1 MTDLASGIRLTA
13 LYVPGSRPERFDKA
27 VASGADVVII
37 DLEDAV
43 APEDKPAARAAV
55 EQWYGNAAPTVPVQL
70 RINAFG
76 TPWFDEDVALASRL
90 RGVDVRV
97 PKVEGAEAIPRL
109 PGTLVCALIET
120 ALGLERAF
128 DIAGIP
134 EVSSIALG
142 ESDLAGDLGSSSPA
156 VLDWARI
163 RLVVAARAAGLS
175 APMMSVYPSIA
186 DLGGLEADTV
196 RGAGLG
202 MIGRSAVHP
211 AQLAPIVRAF
221 RPTAEQ
227 LAWAGEV
234 EAALAAK
241 GGATRLSTGA
251 MVDAAMAAAAAR
263 ILALAAAA
271 RSKSNET
278 VTETI

>member
-1 MTDLASGIRLTA
+1 MTNMASGVRLTA
-13 LYVPGSRPERFDKA
+13 LYVPGSRPDRFDKA

-43 APEDKPAARAAV
+43 APTDKPAARIAV
-55 EQWYGNAAPTVPVQL
+55 EQWYGNATHEVPVQL

-76 TPWFDEDVALASRL
+76 TPWFDEDVALAGRL
-90 RGVDVRV
+90 RGIEVRV
-97 PKVEGAEAIPRL
+97 PKVESVEAIPRL
-109 PGTLVCALIET
+109 PGVPVCALIET

-128 DIAGIP
+128 DIARAP

-142 ESDLAGDLGSSSPA
+142 DNDLAGDLGSSSVA

-163 RLVVAARAAGLS
+163 RLVVAARAAGLP

-186 DLGGLEADTV
+186 DLAGLEADTV

-202 MIGRSAVHP
+202 MIGRTAAHP
-211 AQLAPIVRAF
+211 SQLAPIVRAF

-227 LAWAGEV
+227 LAWAVEV
-234 EAALAAK
+234 EVALAAG
-241 GGATRLSTGA
+241 GGATRLPSGA
-251 MVDAAMAAAAAR
+251 MVDAAMAATAVRIRALDAATGT
-263 ILALAAAA
+263 LGG
-271 RSKSNET
+271 
-278 VTETI
+278 